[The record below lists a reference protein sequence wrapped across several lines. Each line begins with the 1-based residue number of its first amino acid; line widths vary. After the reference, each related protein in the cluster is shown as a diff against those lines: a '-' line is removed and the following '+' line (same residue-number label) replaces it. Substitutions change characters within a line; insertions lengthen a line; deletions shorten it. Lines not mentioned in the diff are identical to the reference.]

1 MVVLV
6 VEDSSTMRQLICMA
20 LRKIQGIVLV
30 EAGHGKDAL
39 VKLGE
44 ITPDLLLTDLNMP
57 EMDGFALIQEVRS
70 RPAFAKLP
78 VIVLTT
84 AGALQDQE
92 RAKTLGVTGYV
103 TKPIRPDEIV
113 AAVRQALGP
122 VVSRT

>member
-20 LRKIQGIVLV
+20 LRKIEGIVLI
-30 EAGHGKDAL
+30 EAADGRDAL
-39 VKLGE
+39 TKLSE

-57 EMDGFALIQEVRS
+57 ELDGFALIREVRS
-70 RPAFAKLP
+70 QTAFAKLP
-78 VIVLTT
+78 IIVLTT

-92 RAKTLGVTGYV
+92 RAKTLGVDGYV

-113 AAVRQALGP
+113 NTVRQALGK
-122 VVSRT
+122 

>member
-20 LRKIQGIVLV
+20 LRKIEGIVLV
-30 EAGHGKDAL
+30 EAGDGKDAL
-39 VKLGE
+39 VKLSE

-103 TKPIRPDEIV
+103 TKPIRPDEILS
-113 AAVRQALGP
+113 AVRQALGK
-122 VVSRT
+122 

>member
-20 LRKIQGIVLV
+20 LRKIAGIVLV
-30 EAGHGKDAL
+30 EATDGKDAL
-39 VKLGE
+39 VKVGE
-44 ITPDLLLTDLNMP
+44 ITPDLVLTDLNMP
-57 EMDGFALIQEVRS
+57 EMDGFSLIQELRS

-84 AGALQDQE
+84 AGALQDQD

-103 TKPIRPDEIV
+103 TKPIRPDDIV
-113 AAVRQALGP
+113 NAVRQAMG
-122 VVSRT
+122 T

>member
-20 LRKIQGIVLV
+20 LRKIEGIVIV
-30 EAGHGKDAL
+30 EAGDGKDAL

-44 ITPDLLLTDLNMP
+44 INPDLVMTDLNMP
-57 EMDGFALIQEVRS
+57 EMDGFALIQELRS
-70 RPAFAKLP
+70 RPDLAKLP
-78 VIVLTT
+78 ILVLTT
-84 AGALQDQE
+84 AGALHDQE

-113 AAVRQALGP
+113 NAVRQAIGP
-122 VVSRT
+122 RG